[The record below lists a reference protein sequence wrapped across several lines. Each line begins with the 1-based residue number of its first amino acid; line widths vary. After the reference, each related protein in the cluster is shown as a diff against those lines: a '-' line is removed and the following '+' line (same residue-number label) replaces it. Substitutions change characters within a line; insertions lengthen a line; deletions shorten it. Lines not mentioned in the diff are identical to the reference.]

1 MHRLQLVALVATL
14 ALVGC
19 SSADQLTPQASI
31 SLVAPT
37 PSALASPSP
46 TINPS
51 SGVSSTT
58 STALVGPEGSIRD
71 EMYALE
77 YHPGTITA
85 PAGTLVIFLVNPA
98 DKSLG
103 SHSMAIG
110 TRVGQVIASS
120 GVVPLGSSAIFTVN
134 GLPPGHYT
142 LWCTVDDHAAEGMVG
157 DLTIH

>member
-1 MHRLQLVALVATL
+1 
-14 ALVGC
+14 
-19 SSADQLTPQASI
+19 
-31 SLVAPT
+31 
-37 PSALASPSP
+37 
-46 TINPS
+46 
-51 SGVSSTT
+51 
-58 STALVGPEGSIRD
+58 
-71 EMYALE
+71 MYALE